1 MPNSESEV
9 PVPNDPESSVE
20 SEAPVP
26 NSESCIGGVAGV
38 ATSPVYLAGVSTVGR
53 GTGEVGIAPMVT
65 HTTQAGSPLHRL
77 KIAAPVLD
85 LCRLLVVYHS
95 GNPKTCGAN
104 TRNRNI

>member
-1 MPNSESEV
+1 M
-9 PVPNDPESSVE
+9 E
-20 SEAPVP
+20 SEASVP

-38 ATSPVYLAGVSTVGR
+38 ATSPVYLAGVSKVGR

-85 LCRLLVVYHS
+85 LQQSSRGLPFRQSEDLWCQYS
-95 GNPKTCGAN
+95 
-104 TRNRNI
+104 